1 MDDEIDLRD
10 VYHYVRKAIGNGIHV
25 VWKSRR
31 LIISTFLIAAL
42 VAGLAAFIMTPIYK
56 ASCIIALGNYGDP
69 IYTNEVMAKEILIS
83 DEYLLEAID
92 KLNLDIPL
100 EKFNEFRES
109 IEITRNITGNTF
121 EISIETPD
129 KQNATAIITQIVS
142 IFLNRSEENYNKY
155 NASLSDNLAITKEN
169 LAVLDK
175 DINQT
180 RYVLRN
186 IDKIP
191 GITQEQLEL
200 SHSRTLENLQNAET
214 RRAGLLDQY
223 IEFKRQL
230 DFMENA
236 RILLI
241 SEEPTEP
248 IRPQKILMIA
258 IGGMLGLL
266 VGIIAAFLRE
276 GRGRRPTR

>member
-10 VYHYVRKAIGNGIHV
+10 VYHYVRRTIGNGLHV

-42 VAGLAAFIMTPIYK
+42 VAGLAAFMMTPIYR

-69 IYTNEVMAKEILIS
+69 IYTNNVTATEILIS
-83 DEYLLEAID
+83 DEYLMEAID
-92 KLNLDIPL
+92 RLDLEVPP
-100 EKFNEFRES
+100 EKFNEFREG
-109 IEITRNITGNTF
+109 IEITRNINGNIF
-121 EISIETPD
+121 ELSIETPD
-129 KQNATAIITQIVS
+129 LQNATLIIKQIVS
-142 IFLNRSEENYNKY
+142 IYLNRSEENYNKY
-155 NASLSDNLAITKEN
+155 NKSLSDRMVITQEN
-169 LAVLDK
+169 LDTINK

-180 RYVLRN
+180 RDVLRN

-200 SHSRTLENLQNAET
+200 SHSRTLENLQNAES

-223 IEFKRQL
+223 LELKRQR

-236 RILLI
+236 RILLM

-248 IRPQKILMIA
+248 IWPPKARIIA

-266 VGIIAAFLRE
+266 VGIFMAFLRE
-276 GRGRRPTR
+276 GREKRPTI